1 MRGKRRHSTLFH
13 DSIRI
18 IPAHAGQ
25 TGERCRFARFQ
36 PDHPRACGA
45 NDGLHA
51 IHAEPVGSSP
61 RMRGKQQRGG
71 DIGRA
76 RRIIPAHAGQTESNQ
91 HAHDAVTDHPRA
103 CGANPGLEGPRA
115 WYYGS
120 SPRMR
125 GKRAETVTV
134 RGVSRIIPAHAGQTQ
149 SRQSQRPEHADH
161 PRACGANRNTRIP
174 TASAAGSSPRMR
186 GKLGDPGGGVA
197 GVRIIPA
204 HAGQTSPATRPA
216 GRAPD
221 HPRAC
226 GANTLRRWVM
236 PSRSGSSPRMRG
248 KQRTGHRVQAARRII
263 PAHAGQTKPAWHRSL
278 MPSDHPRACGAN
290 SGQPQTGGDDF
301 GSSPRMRGKP
311 AARSRRVM
319 RVRIIP
325 AHAGQTSAA
334 ARAGWSRPDHPR
346 ACGANVLTL
355 HLHHAAS
362 GSSPRMRGKRLDFK
376 GFELKSRIIPAH
388 AGQTTTTGACD
399 AATKDHPRACGA
411 NAKWLRSCPAPSG
424 SSPRMRGKLADETA
438 VVTASRII
446 PAHAGQTNTSVF
458 SLACATDHP
467 RACGAN
473 VISGRLRHASGGS
486 SPRMRG
492 KLHQVQRATYADRII
507 PGHAGQT
514 PPDSPPVVFHPDHPR
529 ACGANAAV
537 RRSFMIPSGSSPRMR
552 GKHRIIVG
560 AKMEPRI
567 IPAHA
572 GQTIV
577 PRHPRTMCP
586 DHPRACGANLESNAS
601 SCCATGSS
609 PRMRGKRR
617 R

>member
-1 MRGKRRHSTLFH
+1 MVL
-13 DSIRI
+13 RI

-25 TGERCRFARFQ
+25 TGRDRHSQRRQ

-45 NDGLHA
+45 NA
-51 IHAEPVGSSP
+51 
-61 RMRGKQQRGG
+61 
-71 DIGRA
+71 
-76 RRIIPAHAGQTESNQ
+76 
-91 HAHDAVTDHPRA
+91 
-103 CGANPGLEGPRA
+103 
-115 WYYGS
+115 
-120 SPRMR
+120 
-125 GKRAETVTV
+125 
-134 RGVSRIIPAHAGQTQ
+134 
-149 SRQSQRPEHADH
+149 
-161 PRACGANRNTRIP
+161 IP
-174 TASAAGSSPRMR
+174 TIPTTRTRGSSPRMR

-362 GSSPRMRGKRLDFK
+362 GSSPRMRGKRQMATLM
-376 GFELKSRIIPAH
+376 SSTQRIIPAH
-388 AGQTTTTGACD
+388 AGQTS
-399 AATKDHPRACGA
+399 RR
-411 NAKWLRSCPAPSG
+411 NSSCYRQP
-424 SSPRMRGKLADETA
+424 
-438 VVTASRII
+438 
-446 PAHAGQTNTSVF
+446 
-458 SLACATDHP
+458 DHP

-507 PGHAGQT
+507 PAHAGQT

-529 ACGANAAV
+529 ACGANVIHVQSALIA
-537 RRSFMIPSGSSPRMR
+537 SGSSPRMR
-552 GKHRIIVG
+552 GKL
-560 AKMEPRI
+560 ADL
-567 IPAHA
+567 
-572 GQTIV
+572 
-577 PRHPRTMCP
+577 RHSIR
-586 DHPRACGANLESNAS
+586 
-601 SCCATGSS
+601 
-609 PRMRGKRR
+609 
-617 R
+617 

>member
-362 GSSPRMRGKRLDFK
+362 GSSPRMRGKRQMATLM
-376 GFELKSRIIPAH
+376 SSTQRIIPAH
-388 AGQTTTTGACD
+388 AGQTS
-399 AATKDHPRACGA
+399 RR
-411 NAKWLRSCPAPSG
+411 NSSCYRQP
-424 SSPRMRGKLADETA
+424 
-438 VVTASRII
+438 
-446 PAHAGQTNTSVF
+446 
-458 SLACATDHP
+458 DHP

-507 PGHAGQT
+507 PAHAGQT

-529 ACGANAAV
+529 ACGANVIHVQSALIA
-537 RRSFMIPSGSSPRMR
+537 SGSSPRMR
-552 GKHRIIVG
+552 GKL
-560 AKMEPRI
+560 ADL
-567 IPAHA
+567 
-572 GQTIV
+572 
-577 PRHPRTMCP
+577 RHSIR
-586 DHPRACGANLESNAS
+586 
-601 SCCATGSS
+601 
-609 PRMRGKRR
+609 
-617 R
+617 

>member
-1 MRGKRRHSTLFH
+1 MRGKPGHFH
-13 DSIRI
+13 
-18 IPAHAGQ
+18 G
-25 TGERCRFARFQ
+25 
-36 PDHPRACGA
+36 
-45 NDGLHA
+45 
-51 IHAEPVGSSP
+51 V
-61 RMRGKQQRGG
+61 QR
-71 DIGRA
+71 
-76 RRIIPAHAGQTESNQ
+76 
-91 HAHDAVTDHPRA
+91 V
-103 CGANPGLEGPRA
+103 
-115 WYYGS
+115 
-120 SPRMR
+120 
-125 GKRAETVTV
+125 
-134 RGVSRIIPAHAGQTQ
+134 
-149 SRQSQRPEHADH
+149 
-161 PRACGANRNTRIP
+161 
-174 TASAAGSSPRMR
+174 
-186 GKLGDPGGGVA
+186 
-197 GVRIIPA
+197 VRIIPA
-204 HAGQTSPATRPA
+204 HAGQTS
-216 GRAPD
+216 
-221 HPRAC
+221 
-226 GANTLRRWVM
+226 RR
-236 PSRSGSSPRMRG
+236 R
-248 KQRTGHRVQAARRII
+248 RV
-263 PAHAGQTKPAWHRSL
+263 PVTN
-278 MPSDHPRACGAN
+278 SDHPRACGAN
-290 SGQPQTGGDDF
+290 VTLDGL
-301 GSSPRMRGKP
+301 
-311 AARSRRVM
+311 
-319 RVRIIP
+319 IIVP
-325 AHAGQTSAA
+325 G
-334 ARAGWSRPDHPR
+334 
-346 ACGANVLTL
+346 
-355 HLHHAAS
+355 

-507 PGHAGQT
+507 PAHAGQT

>member
-1 MRGKRRHSTLFH
+1 MRGKPRIGGAARMVL
-13 DSIRI
+13 RI

-25 TGERCRFARFQ
+25 TGRDRHSQRRQ

-45 NDGLHA
+45 NA
-51 IHAEPVGSSP
+51 IPTIPTTRTRGSSP
-61 RMRGKQQRGG
+61 RMRGKQEYTHPYGISG
-71 DIGRA
+71 
-76 RRIIPAHAGQTESNQ
+76 RIIPAHAGQTRRSRWRCCRCP
-91 HAHDAVTDHPRA
+91 DHPRA
-103 CGANPGLEGPRA
+103 CGANF
-115 WYYGS
+115 
-120 SPRMR
+120 
-125 GKRAETVTV
+125 
-134 RGVSRIIPAHAGQTQ
+134 AGNEAGWA
-149 SRQSQRPEHADH
+149 R
-161 PRACGANRNTRIP
+161 
-174 TASAAGSSPRMR
+174 AGSSPRMR
-186 GKLGDPGGGVA
+186 GKHLAAVGDAVA
-197 GVRIIPA
+197 VRIIPA
-204 HAGQTSPATRPA
+204 HAGQTAYRSQ
-216 GRAPD
+216 G
-221 HPRAC
+221 
-226 GANTLRRWVM
+226 
-236 PSRSGSSPRMRG
+236 PSR
-248 KQRTGHRVQAARRII
+248 
-263 PAHAGQTKPAWHRSL
+263 
-278 MPSDHPRACGAN
+278 PSDHPRACGAN
-290 SGQPQTGGDDF
+290 EARLASESHAF

-411 NAKWLRSCPAPSG
+411 NAARLAPRRFPSG
-424 SSPRMRGKLADETA
+424 SSPRMRGKRRRPTLF
-438 VVTASRII
+438 
-446 PAHAGQTNTSVF
+446 H
-458 SLACATDHP
+458 
-467 RACGAN
+467 
-473 VISGRLRHASGGS
+473 
-486 SPRMRG
+486 
-492 KLHQVQRATYADRII
+492 
-507 PGHAGQT
+507 
-514 PPDSPPVVFHPDHPR
+514 DS
-529 ACGANAAV
+529 
-537 RRSFMIPSGSSPRMR
+537 I
-552 GKHRIIVG
+552 
-560 AKMEPRI
+560 RI

>member
-186 GKLGDPGGGVA
+186 GKLGDPGGGV
-197 GVRIIPA
+197 
-204 HAGQTSPATRPA
+204 
-216 GRAPD
+216 
-221 HPRAC
+221 
-226 GANTLRRWVM
+226 
-236 PSRSGSSPRMRG
+236 
-248 KQRTGHRVQAARRII
+248 AARRII

-507 PGHAGQT
+507 PAHAGQT